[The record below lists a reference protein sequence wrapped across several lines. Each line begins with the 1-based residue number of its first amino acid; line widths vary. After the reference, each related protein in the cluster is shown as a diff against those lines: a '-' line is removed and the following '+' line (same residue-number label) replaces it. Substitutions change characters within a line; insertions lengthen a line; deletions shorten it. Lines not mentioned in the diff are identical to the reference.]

1 MAKKTAFLLHY
12 DMLENL
18 KLLGNDVTVEV
29 LTALSLHDQG
39 MDIMP
44 LSPQA
49 QFAVNSYLPALNK
62 ARRRWETSVVNG
74 GGTVDPDEPSKN
86 LAEPNSNLGEPR
98 DILAEASGGLGGG
111 VLVPDLVLAPVL
123 VPENSS
129 GSSEPPSPATISDLE
144 TVQPPDETPPDKK
157 TGKPKKPPL
166 REREP
171 ENDQE
176 RVVKAY
182 LENWDEL
189 HRRGVVKTAEPVM
202 NRAQVGSLIKGL
214 LKNQGL
220 DIGRIISVVNKSA
233 SDPFVLQNGFSL
245 GGILSASNVNKQL
258 NGSTGPPSGYGQRS
272 STPPSLAGKNSLGA
286 ILKSIDGHPAR
297 GDLDEPFAE
306 GGRA

>member
-86 LAEPNSNLGEPR
+86 LAEPNSNLGEPS

-111 VLVPDLVLAPVL
+111 VLVPDLVPDL
-123 VPENSS
+123 VPENSC

-176 RVVKAY
+176 RVLKAY
-182 LENWDEL
+182 GLNWDRLYAEGKVKDSEPPENWGLARKRLKQCLERLPPERVIEAIDRGL
-189 HRRGVVKTAEPVM
+189 HDDKAMEG
-202 NRAQVGSLIKGL
+202 GYSLSGML
-214 LKNQGL
+214 VDWL
-220 DIGRIISVVNKSA
+220 
-233 SDPFVLQNGFSL
+233 FSRL
-245 GGILSASNVNKQL
+245 L
-258 NGSTGPPSGYGQRS
+258 NGSTGPPSGNRHRIASDEVSG
-272 STPPSLAGKNSLGA
+272 
-286 ILKSIDGHPAR
+286 DGWEKRFAR
-297 GDLDEPFAE
+297 DDLDGFL
-306 GGRA
+306 